1 MNAEMRNEQIVDG
14 VFRLGTKW
22 ANWYLIEDKGAL
34 TVLDTGFKGYR
45 KQLPTL
51 LERLGKSFSDI
62 KAIVVGHY
70 HSDHLGNAQ
79 TIAEES
85 GAQVLIHPLDLPYSI
100 GKEKAKVPNFF
111 PLFRYPTIVA
121 YLMHAA
127 RNGGM
132 AMPTVSA
139 ANSFEDGEI
148 LEVPGELRVIH
159 TPGHTPGH
167 SSFYMEKRNVLFSS
181 DALLTTDVRRF
192 TGPPSIMPPQLNT
205 SHQDAVA
212 SLEKLEAL
220 KARIVLPGHGEPW
233 DQGVNEAV
241 ELARAGELAR

>member
-1 MNAEMRNEQIVDG
+1 MRTQHIADG

-45 KQLPTL
+45 QQLPTL
-51 LERLGKSFSDI
+51 LEHLGKSFSDI

-79 TIAEES
+79 TIAGES
-85 GAQVLIHPLDLPYSI
+85 GARVLIHSLDLPYAI
-100 GKEKAKVPNFF
+100 GKKKAKVPNFF
-111 PLFRYPTIVA
+111 PLLRYPTIVA
-121 YLMHAA
+121 YLAHGA

-132 AMPTVSA
+132 TTPTVST

-167 SSFYMEKRNVLFSS
+167 SSFYMEKRNVLFTA
-181 DALLTTDVRRF
+181 DALLTTDVRHF

-212 SLEKLEAL
+212 SLDRLEAL
-220 KARIVLPGHGEPW
+220 KADIVLPGHGEPW
-233 DQGVNEAV
+233 NRGVKEAV
-241 ELARAGELAR
+241 ELARAGDLAR

>member
-1 MNAEMRNEQIVDG
+1 MSAEMRNEQIVDG

-22 ANWYLIEDKGAL
+22 ANWYLIQDEGAL

-45 KQLPTL
+45 QQLPTL

-79 TIAEES
+79 TIAQES
-85 GAQVLIHPLDLPYSI
+85 GAQVLIHSLDLPYSI
-100 GKEKAKVPNFF
+100 GKEKAKIPNFF
-111 PLFRYPTIVA
+111 PLLRYTTIIA
-121 YLMHAA
+121 YLVHAA

-132 AMPTVSA
+132 GMPTVST

-148 LEVPGELRVIH
+148 LGVPGKLRVIH

-167 SSFYMEKRNVLFSS
+167 SSFYLEKRKVLFSA

-212 SLEKLEAL
+212 SLDKLEGL
-220 KARIVLPGHGEPW
+220 KADVVLPGHGEPW
-233 DQGVNEAV
+233 DKGVKEAV
-241 ELARAGELAR
+241 ELARAGDLAR